1 MMKKVP
7 FNQPYVDKKLILSF
21 KKFKNFS
28 SEGYYSS
35 KCKNFIKKKFKFKD
49 IFLTK
54 SCTAALEVCALLLNL
69 KRGDEVIVQSY
80 SFVSTA
86 NAFAMFGAR
95 IKFIDIDNNT
105 LNAKFEDIKKS
116 ISNKT
121 KAVVLVNYAGSISPD
136 IIKIKNYLKKK
147 RLF

>member
-1 MMKKVP
+1 MMKKIP

-35 KCKNFIKKKFKFKD
+35 KCKNFIKKKFKFKN

-86 NAFAMFGAR
+86 NAFAMFGAK

-105 LNAKFEDIKKS
+105 LNAKFE
-116 ISNKT
+116 
-121 KAVVLVNYAGSISPD
+121 KAVFKLLVTNTTCD
-136 IIKIKNYLKKK
+136 L
-147 RLF
+147 LFFIEYFINIFLNLDSV